1 LLPNPKK
8 IASQKHEGRKKK
20 RNEEND
26 FFSFFVCMLPS
37 QFSFIVFFKGILC
50 HPLFGGRK
58 PVGLPVKPTGLLLK
72 LTGFQNKII
81 FGFKIFEI

>member
-1 LLPNPKK
+1 
-8 IASQKHEGRKKK
+8 
-20 RNEEND
+20 
-26 FFSFFVCMLPS
+26 
-37 QFSFIVFFKGILC
+37 VFFKGILC

-81 FGFKIFEI
+81 FGFKFFEI

>member
-1 LLPNPKK
+1 
-8 IASQKHEGRKKK
+8 
-20 RNEEND
+20 
-26 FFSFFVCMLPS
+26 MLPS

>member
-1 LLPNPKK
+1 MKDRKRKEMKK
-8 IASQKHEGRKKK
+8 MI
-20 RNEEND
+20 
-26 FFSFFVCMLPS
+26 FLVFFVCMLPS

-81 FGFKIFEI
+81 FGFKFFEI